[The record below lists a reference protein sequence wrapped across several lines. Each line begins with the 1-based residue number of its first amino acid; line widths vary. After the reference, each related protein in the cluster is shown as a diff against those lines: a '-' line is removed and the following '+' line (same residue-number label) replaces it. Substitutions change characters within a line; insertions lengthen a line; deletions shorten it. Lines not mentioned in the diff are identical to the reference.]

1 MSSHDV
7 RFLDATHVEIAGKRH
22 RFYVVHDRDTT
33 IVWLDGRTYY
43 VPRTRKT
50 TVGPAVAVGSGEIRA
65 TMPGKLLQLMVAAG
79 DKVEQ
84 KQAVAIMESMKM
96 ESTLVASV
104 AGRVAEIRFKAGDL
118 VEMGDVVAVIEPI

>member
-1 MSSHDV
+1 
-7 RFLDATHVEIAGKRH
+7 
-22 RFYVVHDRDTT
+22 
-33 IVWLDGRTYY
+33 
-43 VPRTRKT
+43 
-50 TVGPAVAVGSGEIRA
+50 
-65 TMPGKLLQLMVAAG
+65 MPGKLLQLMVAAG